1 MDRLQAWARQP
12 SSVAGI
18 ATVFGTLSALLTHQL
33 SLLQATPI
41 LAGAVM
47 SIALPDNSEAVSA
60 AETVA
65 STILASATRVTRK
78 EGSST

>member
-1 MDRLQAWARQP
+1 
-12 SSVAGI
+12 
-18 ATVFGTLSALLTHQL
+18 
-33 SLLQATPI
+33 
-41 LAGAVM
+41 M